1 MRFYQKRSQN
11 LRENSKKKLI
21 LAFGENKSW
30 NYFAIEVGAEAGSI
44 RDKSLGTFNS
54 IFKLH
59 GGITIEKEFHSHGYY
74 ILEPPYRY
82 LAK

>member
-30 NYFAIEVGAEAGSI
+30 NYFAIEAGSI
-44 RDKSLGTFNS
+44 GDKSLGTFNL